1 MSDFYY
7 GVQDAT
13 VGGTGLHAEGSVLF
27 AYKREMA
34 AIACQPLKSSIT
46 EHVRSDQDVLN
57 DGASCFETNL
67 SLGPSSYL
75 HGMLHLTA
83 LQLKQKVLKQSA
95 RKSVSCSSHF
105 HALHAHHIFMLC
117 PCESLPKLCFDR
129 PIKAGAD
136 LWNLI
141 EQVCILLRLGFFQ
154 DRKSFYHLNNIA
166 WTLLYCS
173 K

>member
-1 MSDFYY
+1 M
-7 GVQDAT
+7 
-13 VGGTGLHAEGSVLF
+13 GGTGLHAEGSVLF

-57 DGASCFETNL
+57 DGASWFETNL

-75 HGMLHLTA
+75 HA

-105 HALHAHHIFMLC
+105 HALHAHHIC
-117 PCESLPKLCFDR
+117 PCESLPKLCFGR
-129 PIKAGAD
+129 LIKAGAD

-141 EQVCILLRLGFFQ
+141 EQVCILLRLVFFPRQ
-154 DRKSFYHLNNIA
+154 KEF
-166 WTLLYCS
+166 LLFDQHS
-173 K
+173 LDIIVL

>member
-1 MSDFYY
+1 M
-7 GVQDAT
+7 QDAT

-57 DGASCFETNL
+57 DGASWFETNL

-75 HGMLHLTA
+75 HA

-95 RKSVSCSSHF
+95 RKSVSCSHF

-117 PCESLPKLCFDR
+117 PCESLSKLCFDR
-129 PIKAGAD
+129 LIKAGAD

-141 EQVCILLRLGFFQ
+141 EQVCILLRLVFFPRQ
-154 DRKSFYHLNNIA
+154 QEF
-166 WTLLYCS
+166 LLFDQHS
-173 K
+173 LDIIVL